1 MSEELVDK
9 VRRSMD
15 AWNRG
20 DVDAWLEPA
29 HPEIEWVSEIARRME
44 GAERVYRGLAE
55 MRDYWDDWHAT
66 WEVQIDITQT
76 HDLGDTVVAL
86 ADIRTRGE
94 ASGIGLERPIAYVF
108 EFEDGRARRVR
119 SYFDPQ
125 EALDAAGV
133 DADIRPRE

>member
-1 MSEELVDK
+1 MSEELVEK
-9 VRRSMD
+9 VLRSMD

-20 DVDAWLEPA
+20 DVDGWLEPA
-29 HPEIEWVSEIARRME
+29 HPEIEWISEIARRME

-55 MRDYWDDWHAT
+55 VRDYWDDWHAT
-66 WEVQIDITQT
+66 WDVHIDITRT
-76 HDLGDTVVAL
+76 YDAGDTVVAV
-86 ADIRTRGE
+86 ADLKTHGE
-94 ASGIGLERPIAYVF
+94 ASGIDLERPIAYVF

-133 DADIRPRE
+133 DAGAGPR